1 MALRHYDFGKLS
13 FVNIVGYYC
22 SLVVGLIL
30 RLCFVYCLGCFCCLL
45 VLMRGFCGL
54 LVFVVVRYAFA
65 FRLRYLVCQFRV
77 LLRTGFVGLVDGCL
91 LKMLL
96 GMFGCGFGGWF
107 RLFGFCCYCF

>member
-54 LVFVVVRYAFA
+54 LVFGDCA
-65 FRLRYLVCQFRV
+65 LCVCFPV
-77 LLRTGFVGLVDGCL
+77 EVFGLPV
-91 LKMLL
+91 
-96 GMFGCGFGGWF
+96 
-107 RLFGFCCYCF
+107 